1 MGIKNLMVLIKKIC
15 PSSIKEID
23 TSTISSRILSCDAS
37 ITMYQFLF
45 STLYLT
51 KKNEITQPQ
60 DPSGTSSGHIM
71 GMIYRSLFF
80 LEHKIQ
86 PIWVFDGKPPNE
98 KTDILFE
105 RMSKI
110 SESEELMA
118 DSIEKNDFQ
127 SAFKY
132 KVQSLRLTDEMKNDA
147 KRVIGYLGLPCV
159 VSPGEAEAQC
169 AYLSNLTQV
178 YGTLSEDS
186 DCLAFGAKKLIK
198 GLTGSEKSKKKL
210 VEISLEDVLKGLGL
224 DMTSFVDLCILCGT
238 DYNENIKYIG
248 AVNAYKHIQ
257 KYGNIEN
264 IIKEVIEKQKNTAK
278 RQFVLPKEL
287 DYNKIRGLFRNPE
300 VNKIGFGEIEW
311 KKPDV
316 EGLVKYLIEEKAF
329 SPNRTS
335 NIVKRLNAIK

>member
-23 TSTISSRILSCDAS
+23 TSTLSSRILSCDAS

-127 SAFKY
+127 S
-132 KVQSLRLTDEMKNDA
+132 
-147 KRVIGYLGLPCV
+147 
-159 VSPGEAEAQC
+159 
-169 AYLSNLTQV
+169 
-178 YGTLSEDS
+178 
-186 DCLAFGAKKLIK
+186 
-198 GLTGSEKSKKKL
+198 
-210 VEISLEDVLKGLGL
+210 
-224 DMTSFVDLCILCGT
+224 
-238 DYNENIKYIG
+238 
-248 AVNAYKHIQ
+248 
-257 KYGNIEN
+257 
-264 IIKEVIEKQKNTAK
+264 
-278 RQFVLPKEL
+278 
-287 DYNKIRGLFRNPE
+287 
-300 VNKIGFGEIEW
+300 
-311 KKPDV
+311 
-316 EGLVKYLIEEKAF
+316 
-329 SPNRTS
+329 
-335 NIVKRLNAIK
+335 